1 MKWVGQ
7 SDRSRGEEVG
17 VSQIILDLINPDK
30 GLEFEINEMEIP
42 HGSRGAETHKQIKAI
57 QSHG

>member
-7 SDRSRGEEVG
+7 SDRSQGEDVG

-30 GLEFEINEMEIP
+30 GLEFEINKMEIP
-42 HGSRGAETHKQIKAI
+42 HGRGAETHKQIKAI